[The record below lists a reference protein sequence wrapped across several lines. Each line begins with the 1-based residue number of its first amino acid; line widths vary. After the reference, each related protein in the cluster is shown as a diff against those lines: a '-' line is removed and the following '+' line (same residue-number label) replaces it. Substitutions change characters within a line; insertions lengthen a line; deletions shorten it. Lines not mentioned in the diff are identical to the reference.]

1 MWTELKDRFTQ
12 QNGHRIF
19 QLRRDLATLRQDKD
33 SVSSYFGNLKTLWDE
48 MIVYNPMPLCT
59 CGQLKVLNERYQ
71 RDYVI
76 QFLMGLND
84 QYTNARDQ
92 IMLIEPLPSINKVF
106 SLIQQQ
112 EQHHQLTNDTPS
124 CESMALA
131 SKFVNTPFKTIN
143 RNFTSHRKERPYC
156 QHCRTQG
163 HTLENCY
170 KAGNAELTWL
180 RFLLTDL
187 HVEHPQAASLYCDNQ
202 AALHIASNPVFHER
216 TKHIELD
223 CHLIR
228 DKILEGFIVTMHVPT
243 HLQRA
248 DLLTKALPSSLLQ
261 THLLKLGIVNLH
273 SPSCGGYYGTSIFRL
288 IKKKIRLIIQLS
300 HHMHERTDN
309 TRFVHSPFSV
319 TCIFSL

>member
-1 MWTELKDRFTQ
+1 MA
-12 QNGHRIF
+12 
-19 QLRRDLATLRQDKD
+19 AT
-33 SVSSYFGNLKTLWDE
+33 VS
-48 MIVYNPMPLCT
+48 
-59 CGQLKVLNERYQ
+59 
-71 RDYVI
+71 
-76 QFLMGLND
+76 
-84 QYTNARDQ
+84 
-92 IMLIEPLPSINKVF
+92 
-106 SLIQQQ
+106 
-112 EQHHQLTNDTPS
+112 
-124 CESMALA
+124 
-131 SKFVNTPFKTIN
+131 
-143 RNFTSHRKERPYC
+143 
-156 QHCRTQG
+156 
-163 HTLENCY
+163 
-170 KAGNAELTWL
+170 ELTWL

-187 HVEHPQAASLYCDNQ
+187 HVEHPQVASLYCDNQ

-228 DKILEGFIVTMHVPT
+228 DKILEGFIVTMHVST
-243 HLQRA
+243 RLQRA